1 MSSCMGGKRIYPAAT
16 FLAVLILQVLY
27 VPEHAEQTTLSLV
40 WWVLIYQGESES
52 RSVTSHSLRSHG
64 LHGPWNSAGQDT
76 GVGSL
81 SLL

>member
-1 MSSCMGGKRIYPAAT
+1 MGGKRIYPAAT
-16 FLAVLILQVLY
+16 FLAVLILQVLC

-64 LHGPWNSAGQDT
+64 LHDPWNSAGQDT